1 MHCWISATYCRP
13 KSAGMNK
20 IRYLSLFSGIEAFSC
35 AVRDMPEFEPVAYA
49 EIEPFPCAVLQHH
62 YPDVPNL
69 GDVTEIDGRMLD
81 GEVDLMV
88 GGPPCQDWSVIGERA
103 GLEGR
108 RSVLALDFLR
118 ILDDVRPSWFVVENV
133 PGLLSCNSGADYQ
146 LLLQK
151 MEELRYHVA
160 WRLLDSRYFGLPQR
174 RKRVYIVGHS
184 DGWAYP
190 AKVLFEPESMRRDP
204 AEMPEEREED
214 PSGAGA
220 GSGGRRYVPR
230 IAPTLTASGACFS
243 RPGFPNQQLDAL
255 IVEKNG
261 VRRLTIEEAEALQ
274 GFDKGY
280 TAVEWK
286 GRPAPDSARYK
297 AVGNSFS
304 VNVVQWIAKRILM
317 VEKGEL

>member
-1 MHCWISATYCRP
+1 MT
-13 KSAGMNK
+13 K

-35 AVRDMPEFEPVAYA
+35 AVKDMPEFEPVAFA

-103 GLEGR
+103 GLDGR
-108 RSVLALDFLR
+108 RSILALDFLR

-160 WRLLDSRYFGLPQR
+160 WRLLDSRHFGLPQR

-190 AKVLFEPESMRRDP
+190 AKVLFEPEGMRRDP

-214 PSGAGA
+214 PPGAGA
-220 GSGGRRYVPR
+220 GFGGRRYVPR

-243 RPGFPNQQLDAL
+243 RPGFPNQQLNAL
-255 IVEKNG
+255 VVEDDG
-261 VRRLTIEEAEALQ
+261 VRRLTIEEAEKLQ
-274 GFDKGY
+274 GFPPGY

-286 GRPAPDSARYK
+286 GRPAPDGARYK

>member
-1 MHCWISATYCRP
+1 MT
-13 KSAGMNK
+13 K

-35 AVRDMPEFEPVAYA
+35 AVKDMPEYTPVAFA

-62 YPDVPNL
+62 YPSVPNL
-69 GDVTEIDGRMLD
+69 GDVTKIDGKALR
-81 GEVDLMV
+81 GKVDMMV

-103 GLEGR
+103 GLDGR
-108 RSVLALDFLR
+108 RSVLALDYLR
-118 ILDDVRPSWFVVENV
+118 ILNDVRPRFWMLENV
-133 PGLLSCNSGADYQ
+133 PGLLSCNSGADFQ
-146 LLLQK
+146 ILLQK
-151 MEELRYHVA
+151 MDELRYHVA
-160 WRLLDSRYFGLPQR
+160 WRVLDSMHFGLPQR

-184 DGWAYP
+184 DGWTAP
-190 AKVLFEPESMRRDP
+190 AKVLFEPEGMHGDP
-204 AEMPEEREED
+204 PAVQEERKED
-214 PSGAGA
+214 PSSAGAGA
-220 GSGGRRYVPR
+220 EGRRYIPR

-274 GFDKGY
+274 GFERGY
-280 TAVEWK
+280 TGIEWK
-286 GRPAPDSARYK
+286 GKPAPDSLRYK

-304 VNVVQWIAKRILM
+304 VNVVKWIANRILM